1 MKLPHGLR
9 ALAHPNFRMFV
20 AGQGTSQLGIW
31 LQLIATSW
39 LMYRL
44 SGSTLMLGFAAF
56 ALQIPFL
63 VLAPVAGVYI
73 DRLDVRRVLL
83 VTNTVG
89 LLQALV
95 MLGLVAGGHIQPWH
109 LIAGNLVLGV
119 VNACDAP
126 ARQSLLVHL
135 VEHRA
140 DLPNA
145 IALNSTMM
153 NGARFVGPM
162 IGGSVIAAFGETWG
176 FALNSLLRVAVL
188 GALVAMRIA
197 ARSPAAPQGG
207 WLGQFLAGARY
218 AYGFLPSRAALLLL
232 ASTSFTIQSY
242 VSLMPWFAREVFHGD
257 SHTLGLLI
265 GAAGFGAV
273 SGMVYLAARPSIR
286 GLFRVIGWTAIVAGT
301 GLFAF
306 SFATRLWAA
315 LPMLYLTGMGMMLTA
330 ASTNTVLQSIVPD
343 ELRGRVAS
351 LYVVSFLGVSPL
363 GALFGGW
370 AAEHIGAPHALALC
384 GLGTMTASL
393 VYTLQLPKIRREI
406 RPVYERLGIVAIRPA
421 PRADQ

>member
-9 ALAHPNFRMFV
+9 ALAYPNFRMFV

-63 VLAPVAGVYI
+63 VLAPVAGVFI
-73 DRLDVRRVLL
+73 DRLDVRRVLM

-95 MLGLVAGGHIQPWH
+95 MLALVAGGHIQPWH

-153 NGARFVGPM
+153 NGARFLGPM

-188 GALVAMRIA
+188 AALVAMRL
-197 ARSPAAPQGG
+197 APREPRPHTGG
-207 WLGQFLAGARY
+207 WRGQFMAGARY
-218 AYGFLPSRAALLLL
+218 AYGFLPSRCALLLL
-232 ASTSFTIQSY
+232 AATSFTIQSY

-257 SHTLGLLI
+257 SHTLGTLV
-265 GAAGFGAV
+265 GSAGFGAV
-273 SGMVYLAARPSIR
+273 TGMVYLAARPHIR
-286 GLFRVIGWTAIVAGT
+286 GLFRLIGWTAVTAGV
-301 GLFAF
+301 GLVAF
-306 SFATRLWAA
+306 SFSTQLWMAW
-315 LPMLYLTGMGMMLTA
+315 PMLYLTGLGMMLTA

-384 GLGTMTASL
+384 GLGTLAAAGL
-393 VYTLQLPKIRREI
+393 YALQLPAIRREI
-406 RPVYERLGIVAIRPA
+406 RPVYEQLGIA